1 MSRPPIFTIPG
12 SGCSNPAIMPRVVVF
27 PHPEGPRG
35 ASNAPGSRVNV
46 NGSPAAPPPKRFD
59 TFGSS
64 SLSAM
69 SASWSV
75 LEATAIDRED
85 LSSDPAGLLA
95 RQKQGRVGDVFGRPE
110 PAGIEAC

>member
-1 MSRPPIFTIPG
+1 
-12 SGCSNPAIMPRVVVF
+12 
-27 PHPEGPRG
+27 
-35 ASNAPGSRVNV
+35 
-46 NGSPAAPPPKRFD
+46 
-59 TFGSS
+59 
-64 SLSAM
+64 M

-110 PAGIEAC
+110 PAGIEACEHSRLSLGAIALPLLASRRVREDQARRDRVRCDPMLRKADGKLLREADYRVFGGGVGV